1 MKRYCYIFLLLFV
14 FVVIYSCK
22 DNYGDFNV
30 AESGLQYRFVESHEN
45 AQLPKIGNVLELEY
59 SYEKE
64 DGTVLFSSRE
74 GGRKYMKT
82 LEKPAHTGGSIEDG
96 LAMMHEG
103 DSAIFKIGAENFLL
117 FSEKY
122 GHLPNGVDAL
132 NPIIIKVR
140 LVDIMDEKDMELY
153 LSSRYHTGEE
163 KEMEILDNYLKNANI
178 TVEPTESGLYFIE
191 RNAGSGDYIKEG
203 NEVAV
208 NYTLTL
214 ADGSLVETTLGQEPM
229 TFVVGREKFIAGW
242 EEAIRMMKKGMTAT
256 VIIPSKI
263 GYGSETKG
271 DILPYSTLIFDI
283 EILDVK

>member
-1 MKRYCYIFLLLFV
+1 MKKFVYILILLPVV
-14 FVVIYSCK
+14 FTTYSCSDK
-22 DNYGDFNV
+22 YGDFLV
-30 AESGLQYRFVESHEN
+30 ADSGLQYRIVESHES
-45 AQLPKIGNVLELEY
+45 APLPNIGDLLELEY

-64 DGTVLFSSRE
+64 DGTMLFDSNE

-103 DSAIFKIGAENFLL
+103 DSALFKISAENFLL

-132 NPIIIKVR
+132 DPIVVKVR
-140 LVDIMDEKDMELY
+140 LVDIMDEKDMEVY
-153 LSSRYHTGEE
+153 LSSRFHTGEE
-163 KEMEILDNYLKNANI
+163 KEMEILENYLKNANI
-178 TVEPTESGLYFIE
+178 TTEPTASGLYFIE

-214 ADGSLVETTLGQEPM
+214 TDGSLVETTLGQEPM
-229 TFVVGREKFIAGW
+229 SFVFGRDKFIAGW
-242 EEAIRMMKKGMTAT
+242 EEAMRMMKKGMTAT
-256 VIIPSKI
+256 LIIPSKL